1 MQGHLVKKIL
11 TCLWY
16 SYSRKIE
23 VIFLYYR
30 IEYSY
35 IRLDYKIF
43 ADFLCLFLREHRISL
58 LLALVAVPHLTIWI
72 FQKIQIGGKRNDLD
86 RSALPRIFSDLLSNA
101 AKYSDGDS
109 SILLTKSGEIQQVWN
124 WIS

>member
-1 MQGHLVKKIL
+1 M
-11 TCLWY
+11 
-16 SYSRKIE
+16 
-23 VIFLYYR
+23 
-30 IEYSY
+30 
-35 IRLDYKIF
+35 
-43 ADFLCLFLREHRISL
+43 

-101 AKYSDGDS
+101 TKYSDGDS

>member
-1 MQGHLVKKIL
+1 LKEKGIVLNVTLPQKKLV
-11 TCLWY
+11 
-16 SYSRKIE
+16 R
-23 VIFLYYR
+23 
-30 IEYSY
+30 
-35 IRLDYKIF
+35 
-43 ADFLCLFLREHRISL
+43 
-58 LLALVAVPHLTIWI
+58 
-72 FQKIQIGGKRNDLD
+72 DLD